1 MILLVSLIAM
11 IQIASATLFR
21 MDAGTSVE
29 SSQKLKGQTV
39 VLMQTRLLH
48 RSSSRHE
55 WKEADGINAGVS
67 LTIHKSDG
75 DYEEAD
81 ADQENMVFKDLK
93 HGVSN
98 TFFYTTPET
107 GYYTMVFSLD
117 PGIKGE
123 FALELFIFAGRAW
136 TPSIV
141 SGTDYQMEW
150 LSKKMGDLLY
160 FAKNNFD
167 LQTLDDHDEME
178 YADLYNNI
186 FSLVNRVVL
195 LKIFA
200 ISITLAYIDKK
211 SKDFYVSKRIVKK

>member
-11 IQIASATLFR
+11 IQMASATLFR

-48 RSSSRHE
+48 RSSFRHE
-55 WKEADGINAGVS
+55 WKEADGINAGVR

-81 ADQENMVFKDLK
+81 ADQGNMVFKDLK

-178 YADLYNNI
+178 YVDLYNNI
-186 FSLVNRVVL
+186 FKLVNRVVL

-211 SKDFYVSKRIVKK
+211 SRDFYVSKRIVKN